1 MAIESSAFPFPSEIV
16 MAPAGYNAA
25 RGHMSVAL
33 VILAGVTG
41 SLTGAL
47 VNYGAARWL
56 DRWLRR
62 YGHWLLIR
70 PEALDRAE
78 TFFLRHGEIGTFI
91 GRLVPVVRQLISIPA
106 GMARMRVDRFVLY
119 TGVGAGVWC
128 LILTWIGWAIG
139 RTVGV
144 LEAQEVHRRVTDVL
158 VFLLPALATIAL
170 IYVWWY
176 RRRRAAAPPR
186 ER

>member
-1 MAIESSAFPFPSEIV
+1 
-16 MAPAGYNAA
+16 
-25 RGHMSVAL
+25 
-33 VILAGVTG
+33 
-41 SLTGAL
+41 
-47 VNYGAARWL
+47 
-56 DRWLRR
+56 
-62 YGHWLLIR
+62 
-70 PEALDRAE
+70 
-78 TFFLRHGEIGTFI
+78 
-91 GRLVPVVRQLISIPA
+91 
-106 GMARMRVDRFVLY
+106 MARMRVDRFVLY